1 MRAARFRIDAD
12 VEARPALG
20 GDGPAT
26 GSQTQTAPFWLQW
39 ETVPVWVSTRVT
51 PAPLGAI
58 SKRKPES
65 SCAAS
70 GAAKARVSTRRS
82 ASRMMPRI
90 ADGLPRPC
98 SANGDAVGQAE

>member
-20 GDGPAT
+20 GEGPAA
-26 GSQTQTAPFWLQW
+26 GSQTHPAPFWLQW
-39 ETVPVWVSTRVT
+39 ERVPVWVSTRVT

-65 SCAAS
+65 CAAS
-70 GAAKARVSTRRS
+70 GAATARVIARRS
-82 ASRMMPRI
+82 ASRMIPRI
-90 ADGLPRPC
+90 ANGLLRPC